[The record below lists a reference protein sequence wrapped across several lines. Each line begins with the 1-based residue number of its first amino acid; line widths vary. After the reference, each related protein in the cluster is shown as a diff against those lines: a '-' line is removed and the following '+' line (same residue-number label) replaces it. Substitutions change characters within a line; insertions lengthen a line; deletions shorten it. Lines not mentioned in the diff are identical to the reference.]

1 MKILLAANI
10 YPPDAGGPALHAKK
24 QWEWFN
30 QQVIDAEVVAL
41 ASFRRWPKFI
51 RHWIYLFTLGIKSFG
66 KDVIYAHDAVGSGLA
81 AAMVA
86 KFFGKKLV
94 IRVGGDLAWERGVA
108 SSNLSLDE
116 WYKSGAHLENRFYKL
131 SLWSL
136 KQADRIIVPTPVL
149 VTIYEKYYKVDP
161 FKLVVIPNPV
171 PEVLPMSVSQEQKI
185 VFASRLVAYKNLNL
199 VLRALA
205 QVFPAHPDL
214 KFVVMGD
221 GPERSNLE
229 RLVRELKIFNQVIF
243 KGRVS
248 QDEVLEET
256 ASCLFTLAPAV
267 MEFNPN
273 YVLQGL
279 SYGKPFLISRGHGLS
294 FIPPHMLTFD
304 SGDENDLTSK
314 INQLLSPQGYEAAK
328 EFINNLDFKVTW
340 QDNLKANL
348 KVLERV
354 IIEK

>member
-30 QQVIDAEVVAL
+30 QQGIDTEVVAL
-41 ASFRRWPKFI
+41 ARFRRWPKFI

-81 AAMVA
+81 AAMIA
-86 KFFGKKLV
+86 RFLGKKLV
-94 IRVGGDLAWERGVA
+94 IRVGGDLAWERGVG

-116 WYKSGAHLENRFYKL
+116 WYKSEAHIENRFYKL

-149 VTIYEKYYKVDP
+149 VKIYEKYYKIP
-161 FKLVVIPNPV
+161 ASKLVVVPNPV
-171 PEVLPMSVSQEQKI
+171 PEVLPKPVRQEQKI

-199 VLRALA
+199 VLKVLA

-221 GPERSNLE
+221 GPERGNLE
-229 RLVRELKIFNQVIF
+229 CLARELNISQQVIF

-256 ASCLFTLAPAV
+256 ASCLFTLAPAI

-294 FIPPHMLTFD
+294 FFPPEMLTFD
-304 SGDENDLTSK
+304 SGDENDLINK
-314 INQLLSPQGYEAAK
+314 INHLLSPQGYEMAK
-328 EFINNLDFKVTW
+328 EFVNNLNFNVTW

-348 KVLERV
+348 EVLEHV
-354 IIEK
+354 IIER